1 MYGGV
6 TNQFGEAEFKR
17 AGPRGLRKY
26 CPSLGTC
33 IYVDINI
40 YDRNNPEVLR
50 FLDLEA
56 EVSEAETDDEN
67 NGNEGD
73 LIDDDEDIDDSIS
86 GDAHRNL
93 LREAL
98 MPSDDDVFWES
109 FLERITAH
117 RHITEEDIQDIG
129 KPSLWAVL
137 VITLI
142 QSLKLI
148 FIRTFL
154 LSLGMRRG

>member
-1 MYGGV
+1 M
-6 TNQFGEAEFKR
+6 EAEYPERPTKHMK
-17 AGPRGLRKY
+17 LE
-26 CPSLGTC
+26 
-33 IYVDINI
+33 
-40 YDRNNPEVLR
+40 NPEVLQ

-109 FLERITAH
+109 FLERVTAH

-137 VITLI
+137 VKPGYEEGIVC
-142 QSLKLI
+142 
-148 FIRTFL
+148 RVH
-154 LSLGMRRG
+154 RRLMDPRFPAQFRPPAVFGWKALPGRVFFEGGSEEMI